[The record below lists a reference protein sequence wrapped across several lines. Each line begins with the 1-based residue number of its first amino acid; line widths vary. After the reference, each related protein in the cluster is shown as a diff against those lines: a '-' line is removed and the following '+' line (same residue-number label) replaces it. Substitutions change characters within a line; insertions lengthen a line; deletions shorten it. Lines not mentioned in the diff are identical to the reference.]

1 MLTGQQ
7 ATWSNIR
14 KELPGSAIFHF
25 AGHAFANET
34 QAGLML
40 AQDSSNSET
49 RSLLNRDSL
58 PPTWLQRNQLAVLS
72 ACLTEKGT
80 DGSAFDPDSLAMV
93 FMNAGVPHIVAS
105 RWSVDSDATAT
116 LMASFYK
123 NLLRG
128 SSVAESLRLSAKDV
142 RMRPG
147 TAHPYYWAA
156 FNLFGKA

>member
-14 KELPGSAIFHF
+14 KELPGSAVFHF

-40 AQDSSNSET
+40 AQDPSKSET
-49 RSLLNRDSL
+49 PTLLNRDTL
-58 PPTWLQRNQLAVLS
+58 PLAWLQQTQLAVLS

-105 RWSVDSDATAT
+105 RWNVDSNATAT
-116 LMASFYK
+116 LMASFYRR
-123 NLLRG
+123 LLQG
-128 SSVAESLRLSAKDV
+128 SSVAESLRLSAEDI
-142 RMRPG
+142 RTRAE